1 MDGWKD
7 MYTPATL
14 KLPHSLVISPPQL
27 LRADNNLCYQTVH
40 YINLITHQCSVE
52 RMCHQQ
58 KQSMTDRQADKQT
71 TDKVIHMWRFAGAT
85 KMTES
90 R

>member
-1 MDGWKD
+1 

-40 YINLITHQCSVE
+40 YNHTPVFRGTHMSPANL
-52 RMCHQQ
+52 
-58 KQSMTDRQADKQT
+58 KQSVTNRQTNRRRTKCRS
-71 TDKVIHMWRFAGAT
+71 ICGALLAPQ
-85 KMTES
+85 K
-90 R
+90 